1 MVVSLHKQMLTNK
14 KGLEMT
20 ELEQIKAD
28 NEAFIQATWARKIA
42 RKQREA
48 AKAGA

>member
-1 MVVSLHKQMLTNK
+1 MLTNK
-14 KGLEMT
+14 KGNEMT
-20 ELEQIKAD
+20 ELEQIVAD
-28 NEAFIQATWARKIA
+28 NAAFIQATWERKIE

>member
-1 MVVSLHKQMLTNK
+1 MLTNK